1 MKISTKLSALL
12 LVGGVAFS
20 NASFAQDEI
29 EDLIKASPA
38 DATALT
44 KAYLTPFFKGTG
56 LGLSSGWASTG
67 TTKKLLRFDIK
78 VGVTAAMPSAGDK
91 SFDVSKLGLSNTI
104 RYNGTPV
111 SSQSG
116 IFSPTIAGAKENGPE
131 LAIYSEG
138 NQEVTK
144 FSLPQGLDI
153 PMPGIQLQAN
163 VGLVKGIE
171 AMIRYSPDIKAGD
184 DFGTIGM
191 KGGGIKFQ
199 PFRLI
204 PGGKKI
210 AKLIPVD
217 IAMAIGYNSIKY
229 TYDDINVKKEDATG
243 VYKNPTDATKDFDNQ
258 KFEVEFSGIS
268 VEAIASKK
276 LFMFVPFVS
285 VGYISSTTKAGLYG
299 NYPVATGVVATSPT
313 ATVKQ
318 YEVFTDPVKI
328 DDKFAS
334 GMRAAAGLNINL
346 FIFHINASY
355 NIAPYKYLNAGIAVG
370 FGK

>member
-1 MKISTKLSALL
+1 MKVSTKLRALL
-12 LVGGVAFS
+12 LAGGIACTS
-20 NASFAQDEI
+20 TSFAQDEI
-29 EDLIKASPA
+29 EDLIKANPA

-44 KAYLTPFFKGTG
+44 RAYLEPFFKGTG

-78 VGVTAAMPSAGDK
+78 VGVSAALPPASAK
-91 SFDVSKLGLSNTI
+91 TFDVSKLGLSNTI

-111 SSQSG
+111 NSQNN
-116 IFSPTIAGAKENGPE
+116 ILAPTIAGAKENGPE
-131 LAIYSEG
+131 LAIYTEG
-138 NQEVTK
+138 GREVTK
-144 FSLPQGLDI
+144 FTLPQGLDV
-153 PMPGIQLQAN
+153 PMPGMQLQAN
-163 VGLVKGIE
+163 IGLVKGIE

-229 TYDDINVKKEDATG
+229 SYDKIDVKKEAAG
-243 VYKNPTDATKDFDNQ
+243 VYKNPADATKDFDNQ
-258 KFEVEFSGIS
+258 KFEVDFSGLS

-276 LFMFVPFVS
+276 FLIFVPFVS
-285 VGYISSTTKAGLYG
+285 VGYISSNTKAGLYG
-299 NYPVATGVVATSPT
+299 NYPVATGVVGTS
-313 ATVKQ
+313 TVKE
-318 YEVFTDPVKI
+318 YEVFTDPVSI
-328 DDKFAS
+328 DEKFAS
-334 GMRAAAGLNINL
+334 GLRAGAGLNINL
-346 FIFHINASY
+346 FLLHINASY
-355 NIAPYKYLNAGIAVG
+355 NLAPYQYVSAGISLG